1 MHDGSRKQMKKM
13 RKLLFG
19 LRMVET
25 EAQYNK
31 IWEKVLEMYPKSK
44 RFVRWWNSESVCG
57 SIFPAVSTMNSRL
70 LRHYCFTTNAVES
83 FHNKLYHLIKKN
95 QPLNN
100 NLRSVLQYTEH
111 GEKALSHFIKGARL
125 YYGNNNEESRKRKAS
140 NARTRRNRRKSAKYV
155 NDGRAPDYI
164 QALVKVF
171 KNHEWDPLES
181 SSDNSSEDDV
191 NNVQGNISD
200 EITDDELE
208 LDDIHV
214 STNEVWSPD
223 DYPDGFD
230 STSSDD
236 DDHEQKMSDK
246 ENTSR
251 PSISSEDSSNSE
263 NENENENN
271 VSSEEEEKEEA
282 RSKIYDDYFLRLCP
296 WDSNSYYID
305 APMELLLQSIL
316 PEMLPDN
323 DNITFESTNRFD
335 EELLQAYLAYKNN
348 NYDDRVRGL
357 KRLREFVWSSTRF
370 DRSFNDAAEFFQFY
384 AENMSD
390 KLQAAFGARVRCRT
404 ICTSNVFHIQ
414 EHHERNNN
422 QIMIHVKP
430 SDLN

>member
-1 MHDGSRKQMKKM
+1 
-13 RKLLFG
+13 
-19 LRMVET
+19 
-25 EAQYNK
+25 
-31 IWEKVLEMYPKSK
+31 
-44 RFVRWWNSESVCG
+44 
-57 SIFPAVSTMNSRL
+57 
-70 LRHYCFTTNAVES
+70 
-83 FHNKLYHLIKKN
+83 
-95 QPLNN
+95 
-100 NLRSVLQYTEH
+100 H

-181 SSDNSSEDDV
+181 SSDNSSEDDI

-208 LDDIHV
+208 LHDIHV
-214 STNEVWSPD
+214 STNEVWSLD

-251 PSISSEDSSNSE
+251 SSISSEDSSNSE
-263 NENENENN
+263 NENEDENN
-271 VSSEEEEKEEA
+271 VSSEEEEEEEEEEKENKKKEA
-282 RSKIYDDYFLRLCP
+282 RSKNYDHYLLRLCP
-296 WDSNSYYID
+296 WDSNSCYID

-357 KRLREFVWSSTRF
+357 RLLREFVWSSTRF
-370 DRSFNDAAEFFQFY
+370 DRSFHDAAEFFQFY
-384 AENMSD
+384 VENMSD
-390 KLQAAFGARVRCRT
+390 RLQAAFGARVRCRT
-404 ICTSNVFHIQ
+404 TCTSNAFHIQ
-414 EHHERNNN
+414 EHHERNNT

-430 SDLN
+430 ADLNRRFRGYDEQEKTKELSKCILDKLKSIKLKKCSACNSLATRENEIISWPKYMFIRDESAPTGAKEMLTFPTSLELSDDKTYYIQGRVN